1 MHAFRDL
8 KSYVCTFDDEKC
20 KTELFEDR
28 NSWFEHEL
36 QHHRSRY
43 TCSLCREGAFAS
55 KSEITDHITSAHR
68 SFSPDQMSMLLDSG
82 RQVPVFFDAYECPF
96 CDDWAETLQHQGDPS
111 VKIVSGEKPSVLV
124 SSTRFKRHVA
134 THQEQLAI
142 FAVPRSTEKIGSPS
156 WGSVDSVLPNSV
168 SSRVSDQPSLLS
180 DVHPELEDQEND
192 EIVAQELYD
201 SVSRPLTEAAL
212 TAHATELP
220 PGPPDV
226 PPPTE
231 SYSSYESIESVKS
244 QYPKKGKTQ
253 IPNRLVHTSA
263 IKDLG
268 YPYVEEVRRSAS

>member
-20 KTELFEDR
+20 KIELFEDR

-36 QHHRSRY
+36 QHHRSRCS
-43 TCSLCREGAFAS
+43 CSLCREGPFAS
-55 KSEITDHITSAHR
+55 KSEITSHITSAHG

-82 RQVPVFFDAYECPF
+82 RQVPALFNAYECPL

-156 WGSVDSVLPNSV
+156 WGSLDSVLPNSV
-168 SSRVSDQPSLLS
+168 SSRVSDQPSRLS
-180 DVHPELEDQEND
+180 DVHPDFEEPEYN
-192 EIVAQELYD
+192 EIIAQVIYD
-201 SVSRPLTEAAL
+201 SVSRPLTAAAL
-212 TAHATELP
+212 TAHAIEMP
-220 PGPPDV
+220 PGPPEV

-231 SYSSYESIESVKS
+231 SYSSYESIESDKS
-244 QYPKKGKTQ
+244 QYPKKGKTR
-253 IPNRLVHTSA
+253 IPHRLVHTSA
-263 IKDLG
+263 MKDLG
-268 YPYVEEVRRSAS
+268 CPYVEEVRRRAS